1 MSQVRASEPRRY
13 RHSCGTV
20 PFLRLLVSMERYFK
34 HLIATMSAMEVDGAA
49 APVELPCLSL
59 DVLAIVKDAQGLHG
73 LKHSDYQRYRWV
85 PKGGWARL
93 ECSRR

>member
-1 MSQVRASEPRRY
+1 MY
-13 RHSCGTV
+13 RSTV
-20 PFLRLLVSMERYFK
+20 PISAAAGLPAAKFTPA
-34 HLIATMSAMEVDGAA
+34 IATMSAMEVDGAA

-85 PKGGWARL
+85 PEGGWAGL